1 MNMDLYFSPMA
12 CSLASRIAAY
22 EAGAELQFIEVDPKT
37 KRTHD
42 GENYLDIYP
51 LGLVPALRIDD
62 GSLLTENAAVLQY
75 LAARFPDAGL
85 APTGDLERARLQQWL
100 CFIGTELHKAM
111 FIPLFDKKAPEG
123 TKSHTLAKSQSRLNF
138 LNGHLTGRE
147 FLLDRFS
154 VADAY
159 LCTVLN
165 WTEPAQVDLKSCPA
179 IKEYHLRIAA
189 RPSVA
194 RAVSEEYAL
203 YEAEVARH
211 SAP

>member
-1 MNMDLYFSPMA
+1 MDLYFSPMA
-12 CSLASRIAAY
+12 CSLASRIACY
-22 EAGAELQFIEVDPKT
+22 EAGADLRFIEVDPRS
-37 KRTHD
+37 KRTLD
-42 GENYLDIYP
+42 GENYLDVYP
-51 LGLVPALRIDD
+51 LGLVPALRLDD

-75 LAARFPDAGL
+75 LAACFPAAGL
-85 APTGDLERARLQQWL
+85 APAGGLDRARLQQWL

-123 TKSHTLAKSQSRLNF
+123 TTAHALAKSKSRLDF
-138 LNGHLTGRE
+138 LEAHLTGRH

-165 WTEPAQVDLKSCPA
+165 WTAPTKVDLTPWPA
-179 IKEYHLRIAA
+179 IKKYHRRIAE

-194 RAVSEEYAL
+194 RAISEEYAL
-203 YEAEVARH
+203 YQAELARH
-211 SAP
+211 GLA